1 MPEVTIER
9 LGRAGDGLAGE
20 LRLPFALPGERWRIG
35 AEGEATLLAASPE
48 RVAPPCP
55 HFGSCGGCA
64 LQHAA
69 DGWLAGWKAG
79 TIVRALAARGLE
91 APMRADADLAA
102 ALAAPR
108 GLRRAADAQGGDRR
122 LPCAALGG
130 AGRSA
135 RVPGGP
141 AGDPGG
147 AAGARRA
154 DRARGVALERCSG
167 SP

>member
-20 LRLPFALPGERWRIG
+20 FRLPFALPGERWRIG
-35 AEGEATLLAASPE
+35 AEGDATLLAPSPE

-69 DGWLAGWKAG
+69 DAWLAGWKAG

-91 APMRADADLAA
+91 APMRATLTSP
-102 ALAAPR
+102 PR
-108 GLRRAADAQGGDRR
+108 SRRRAVF
-122 LPCAALGG
+122 
-130 AGRSA
+130 AGR
-135 RVPGGP
+135 RTRK
-141 AGDPGG
+141 
-147 AAGARRA
+147 AAIVGFHARRSEA
-154 DRARGVALERCSG
+154 LVEVPSAWWSGRRSWRRGRRSAS
-167 SP
+167 